1 MQNCHNIKKS
11 SAAKNLLPPNDPK
24 AEDNCN
30 IILSTELN
38 VIKHF
43 RIYNP
48 TLNQKFQSQ
57 SQNQADTGR
66 NEELIDLQKKK
77 DEKDKMTSEMKNEL
91 QGEKDAHAYS
101 IRCMEE
107 R

>member
-1 MQNCHNIKKS
+1 MQNYHNIKKS
-11 SAAKNLLPPNDPK
+11 SVTKNLLPPNDPK
-24 AEDNCN
+24 AEGNCN
-30 IILSTELN
+30 FTLSTELN

-66 NEELIDLQKKK
+66 NEELIDLQKKRTK
-77 DEKDKMTSEMKNEL
+77 KTKGPQK
-91 QGEKDAHAYS
+91 
-101 IRCMEE
+101 
-107 R
+107 